1 MVQSEQHVIYRMMPG
16 GGTIFFSFIFLN
28 QTYVFGA
35 QNKLLAMMDLKDID
49 LSLRER
55 EGFARLGR
63 A

>member
-1 MVQSEQHVIYRMMPG
+1 MGAQYV
-16 GGTIFFSFIFLN
+16 FSFIFLN

-35 QNKLLAMMDLKDID
+35 QNKLLAMMDLEDID
-49 LSLRER
+49 LIFRER